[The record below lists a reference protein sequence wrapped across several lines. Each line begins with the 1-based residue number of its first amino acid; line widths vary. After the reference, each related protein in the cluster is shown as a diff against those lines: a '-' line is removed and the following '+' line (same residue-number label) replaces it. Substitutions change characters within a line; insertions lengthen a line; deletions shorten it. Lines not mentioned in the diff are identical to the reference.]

1 MESVLDPLKAVAE
14 PTRLRI
20 LAVLSRTELT
30 VNELCTV
37 LGQSQPR
44 VSRHL
49 KLMCDAGLLV
59 RHSEGTSAFF
69 RPRSSGTGSAVAAAV
84 LPLIDHDDPV
94 VVRDFERLAAVRAER
109 AAVAASYFEAVAR
122 NWDEMRDLH
131 VSDAVVEEALLGAT
145 DHMTITDLIDIG
157 TGTGRML
164 EIFSDRIARGLGI
177 DLSREMLNLARTHLD
192 ELGLTHCAVRYG
204 NVYDLDVEPGSID
217 LAILH
222 HVLHFL
228 DDPRGAVVEASR
240 TLRANGQLLIVDF
253 APHDV
258 ETLRSEFAHRRLGF
272 NNAEVTA
279 WCDAADLDVVTTSN
293 FLPGSSTQPALGVAL
308 WVATKRQYLDI
319 DLTTFDGHARPATR
333 GATRDEVQS

>member
-1 MESVLDPLKAVAE
+1 METLLDPLKAVAE

-69 RPRSSGTGSAVAAAV
+69 RPRSSGIGNAVTEAL
-84 LPLIDHDDPV
+84 LPLIDHSDPV
-94 VVRDFERLAAVRAER
+94 VIRDFERLAAVRAER
-109 AAVAASYFEAVAR
+109 AAIAASYFEAVAR
-122 NWDEMRDLH
+122 NWHEMRELH
-131 VSDAVVEEALLGAT
+131 VSDSVVEEALLRAT

-164 EIFSDRIARGLGI
+164 DIFSDRIVRGLGV

-192 ELGLTHCAVRYG
+192 EQGLTHCSVRYG

-217 LAILH
+217 VAILH

-240 TLRANGQLLIVDF
+240 TLRPAGQLLVVDF

-258 ETLRSEFAHRRLGF
+258 EALRGDFAHRRLGF
-272 NNAEVTA
+272 NDIEVTS
-279 WCDAADLDVVTTSN
+279 WCDAAGLDVVATSN
-293 FLPGSSTQPALGVAL
+293 FLPGSSTQPALGVSL
-308 WVATKRQYLDI
+308 WVATKRQRLDI
-319 DLTTFDGHARPATR
+319 DLTALPEQATIR
-333 GATRDEVQS
+333 HGATQHEVQT